1 MEPFEMRPVWR
12 TETTR
17 NRPLILSTRS
27 HSNIRKYG
35 IVRLVGARVTARIS
49 VHQEAERPSLP
60 PEAGTAHKC
69 CT

>member
-35 IVRLVGARVTARIS
+35 IVRLVGARVTYIS

-60 PEAGTAHKC
+60 PEAGTVRKYS
-69 CT
+69 T